1 MRFPI
6 LASLIILIV
15 VFSRLMRK
23 NNRLREKE
31 EMSFWEMEKKANST
45 RRKSL
50 DGLDYIHIP
59 LSGLPVDALP
69 EDEVAADC
77 VDILRSL
84 SEQKIVNLTG
94 FTNTELKLEYGA
106 ANISLLMQY
115 DQNYTLLVSTLQKW
129 ADCLYAAGCFR
140 AVQIVL
146 EFAVSTHTDVSKT
159 YYTLARIYDANGEP
173 EKIKELISIAESLRS
188 VSREPIVR
196 KLRESYP
203 QIG

>member
-6 LASLIILIV
+6 LASLIILIL

-23 NNRLREKE
+23 NNRLKEKE
-31 EMSFWEMEKKANST
+31 EMSFWELEEKANST
-45 RRKSL
+45 RRKPL
-50 DGLDYIHIP
+50 DGLDYIRIP
-59 LSGLPVDALP
+59 LSGLPVDSLP
-69 EDEVAADC
+69 EDEAAADC
-77 VDILRSL
+77 VDLLRSL

-106 ANISLLMQY
+106 ANISCLMQY

-140 AVQIVL
+140 AAQTVL
-146 EFAVSTHTDVSKT
+146 EFAVSTRTDVSKT
-159 YYTLARIYDANGEP
+159 YYMLAQIYNTDGEP
-173 EKIKELISIAESLRS
+173 EKIRELIGIAESLRS
-188 VSREPIVR
+188 VSRGPIVR